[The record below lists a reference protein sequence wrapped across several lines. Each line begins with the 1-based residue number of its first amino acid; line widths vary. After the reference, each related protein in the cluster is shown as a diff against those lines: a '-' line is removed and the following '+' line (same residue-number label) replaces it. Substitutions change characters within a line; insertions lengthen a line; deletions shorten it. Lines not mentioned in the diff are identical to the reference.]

1 MLKHFTFP
9 DASFERKMT
18 LGSAILLYMLILG
31 PYLLPGFI
39 MISGRAEQP
48 SVEKCVFCL
57 FLYFFGVTLMLGSDG
72 QKYFSLWIKRELI
85 SDGFFK
91 YTWNPNYLG
100 EIMVYASFATLV
112 GSCLVWTHF
121 IFVWS
126 FIFTMRMVVKDVSL
140 SKKKGWNKYA
150 SHSWM
155 LLPKF
160 FGSSLLSIIIY
171 TIILT
176 FGFGLYQ
183 VGGV

>member
-1 MLKHFTFP
+1 
-9 DASFERKMT
+9 
-18 LGSAILLYMLILG
+18 
-31 PYLLPGFI
+31 
-39 MISGRAEQP
+39 
-48 SVEKCVFCL
+48 
-57 FLYFFGVTLMLGSDG
+57 
-72 QKYFSLWIKRELI
+72 
-85 SDGFFK
+85 
-91 YTWNPNYLG
+91 
-100 EIMVYASFATLV
+100 MVYASFATLV

-140 SKKKGWNKYA
+140 SKKKGWNLYA

-160 FGSSLLSIIIY
+160 FGSSLLSVIIY

-176 FGFGLYQ
+176 IGFGLYQ